1 MLPQAAL
8 FRKVR
13 HSFSVR
19 VTEMSDVCKLSR
31 EDFEDVA
38 DDCKVSTRDLEAK
51 AIALNLGSGDDSDF
65 TLGKNGNDSL
75 RTVSEDSGQLNE
87 AKREDEVKRLT
98 AKIAAQKNFIGFLT
112 NKLAS

>member
-1 MLPQAAL
+1 
-8 FRKVR
+8 
-13 HSFSVR
+13 
-19 VTEMSDVCKLSR
+19 
-31 EDFEDVA
+31 
-38 DDCKVSTRDLEAK
+38 VSTRDLEAK

-87 AKREDEVKRLT
+87 SKREDEVKRLT